1 MCLHRNFFDFLE
13 KLKHM
18 TQFPQKN
25 HKILLQSRQGFALIE
40 ILVSLFIF
48 TLLMVTTSQVFA
60 SAFSGYQATRAIQR
74 DVENAQFAI
83 SILVKQLRTS
93 SIVSGSATRSTY
105 VQFFDYSQNRC
116 FHYRISNGAL
126 ETSQISVSDRAACY
140 SLNFLSATFSAV
152 TTGTV
157 SGFFQATPS
166 NPAGPEV
173 GKVTIS
179 LDIQEGIHHVQIQ
192 TSTSLRDYGYVG
204 L

>member
-1 MCLHRNFFDFLE
+1 
-13 KLKHM
+13 M

-25 HKILLQSRQGFALIE
+25 HKILLQSRQGFSLIE
-40 ILVSLFIF
+40 ILVALFVF

-74 DVENAQFAI
+74 DVENAQFVI

-93 SIVSGSATRSTY
+93 SIVSGSATRTY

-126 ETSQISVSDRAACY
+126 ETSQISVSDRAACN
-140 SLNFLSATFSAV
+140 SLNFSTATFSAV